1 MVDPKCRPRRARV
14 RRRAAHEAILPVAGV
29 PIIMRTVN
37 AEITDPATLVFSQN
51 AADAPHDA
59 YHQLREGCPVARST
73 FAGTPAVYLSR
84 YDDVLWAL
92 RHPEIFS
99 SAVEALSIGQE
110 QPLIPLQV
118 DPPEHTRYRRL
129 LNPEFVPRKIAELAA
144 DVRVLVNG
152 IIDTFADRGHCDFH
166 VELATPLPST
176 VFLRLMGLP
185 QDDLPMFLQWRDDIV
200 RPDVAANDFDGAERV
215 RATASRAIN
224 DYFER
229 SIEKRRREPDDGLL
243 SRLVQ
248 SEIDG
253 ERLTQ
258 PELLGISH
266 LMLLGGLDTVTATL
280 DCMVAYLATH
290 PERRRQLVEA
300 PALVPAAVEELLRR
314 ESPVMVVLRIL
325 TRDVTM
331 GEVELHAGDHVTLLI
346 GAANADGREFH
357 DGDGLDIDRDPNRHL
372 AFGAGNHLCLGAHLA
387 RLELCIALEEL
398 HRRIPDYRIADNA
411 EIHYSPGIRQADHL
425 PLVFEPA
432 RREIAVAG
440 HKD

>member
-1 MVDPKCRPRRARV
+1 MRSRESE
-14 RRRAAHEAILPVAGV
+14 AH
-29 PIIMRTVN
+29 VN
-37 AEITDPATLVFSQN
+37 PEVTDPATLVFSQ
-51 AADAPHDA
+51 AGADAPHEA
-59 YHQLREGCPVARST
+59 YRRLLDRCPVARSE
-73 FAGTPAVYLSR
+73 FAGAPAVYLSR

-99 SAVEALSIGQE
+99 SDVEALSIGQE

-129 LNPEFVPRKIAELAA
+129 LNPEFVPRKIAELEA

-166 VELATPLPST
+166 DEFATPLPST
-176 VFLRLMGLP
+176 IFLRLMGLP
-185 QDDLPMFLQWRDDIV
+185 QADLPMFLRWRDDIV
-200 RPDVAANDFDGAERV
+200 RPDVAPNDFEGAERV
-215 RATASRAIN
+215 RAAAGRAIN
-224 DYFER
+224 AYFER
-229 SIEKRRREPDDGLL
+229 SIEDRRRTPDAGLL

-253 ERLTQ
+253 VHLTRR
-258 PELLGISH
+258 ELLGICH

-280 DCMVAYLATH
+280 DCMVANLARH
-290 PERRRQLVEA
+290 PERRRRLLEA
-300 PALVPAAVEELLRR
+300 PSLVPAAVEELLRR

-325 TRDVTM
+325 TRDISV
-331 GEVELHAGDHVTLLI
+331 GGVELRAGDHVTLVI
-346 GAANADGREFH
+346 GAANADAREFA
-357 DGDGLDIDRDPNRHL
+357 DGEGVDIDREPNRHL

-387 RLELCIALEEL
+387 RLELRVALEEL
-398 HRRIPDYRIADNA
+398 HRRIPDYRIADDT

-432 RREIAVAG
+432 RREVAVARQDG
-440 HKD
+440 

>member
-1 MVDPKCRPRRARV
+1 MATRREESEAGTDAAAGTDATAR
-14 RRRAAHEAILPVAGV
+14 
-29 PIIMRTVN
+29 
-37 AEITDPATLVFSQN
+37 DPALLVFSQES
-51 AADAPHDA
+51 ADAPHDA
-59 YHQLREGCPVARST
+59 YRQLREGCPVARSN
-73 FAGTPAVYLSR
+73 FAGSPAVYLSR

-99 SAVEALSIGQE
+99 SDVDALSIGQE

-118 DPPEHTRYRRL
+118 DPPAHTRYRRL
-129 LNPEFVPRKIAELAA
+129 LNPEFVPRKIAELES

-166 VELATPLPST
+166 EELATPLPST
-176 VFLRLMGLP
+176 IFLRLMGLP
-185 QDDLPMFLQWRDDIV
+185 QEDLAMFLQWRDDIV
-200 RPDVAANDFDGAERV
+200 RPDVAPNDLEGAERV
-215 RATASRAIN
+215 RAAASHAIN
-224 DYFER
+224 EYFER
-229 SIEKRRREPDDGLL
+229 SIEARRRTPDDGLL

-253 ERLTQ
+253 DRLTQ
-258 PELLGISH
+258 TELLGISH

-280 DCMVAYLATH
+280 DCMVAFLARH
-290 PERRRQLVEA
+290 PDQRRRLVET
-300 PALVPAAVEELLRR
+300 PSLVPPAVEELLRR

-325 TRDVTM
+325 TRDITIRDTA
-331 GEVELHAGDHVTLLI
+331 LSAGDHVTLLI
-346 GAANADGREFH
+346 GAANADGREFA
-357 DGDGLDIDRDPNRHL
+357 DGEGCDIDRDPNRHL

-387 RLELCIALEEL
+387 RLELCVALQEL

-432 RREIAVAG
+432 RREVAIARHSG
-440 HKD
+440 

>member
-1 MVDPKCRPRRARV
+1 MGTDPQTDRP
-14 RRRAAHEAILPVAGV
+14 EANPAGQ
-29 PIIMRTVN
+29 PDREM
-37 AEITDPATLVFSQN
+37 TDPAALVFSQE
-51 AADAPHDA
+51 AADAPHEA
-59 YHQLREGCPVARST
+59 YRRLREGCPVARSN
-73 FAGTPAVYLSR
+73 FAGSPAVYLSR

-99 SAVEALSIGQE
+99 SAVDALSIGQE

-129 LNPEFVPRKIAELAA
+129 LNPEFVPRKIAELEA

-152 IIDTFADRGHCDFH
+152 IIDTFAEAGQCDFH
-166 VELATPLPST
+166 EQFATPLPST

-185 QDDLPMFLQWRDDIV
+185 QADLPMFLRWRDDII
-200 RPDVAANDFDGAERV
+200 RPDVARNDLEAAGRV
-215 RATASRAIN
+215 RAAAGRAIN

-229 SIEKRRREPDDGLL
+229 SIEARRRTPDDGLL

-258 PELLGISH
+258 TELLGIAH

-280 DCMVAYLATH
+280 DCMVAYLARH
-290 PERRRQLVEA
+290 PERRRQLVDD
-300 PALVPAAVEELLRR
+300 PSRVPPAVEELLRH

-325 TRDVTM
+325 TRDISI
-331 GEVELHAGDHVTLLI
+331 GGLELRAGDHVTLLI
-346 GAANADGREFH
+346 GAANADGREFI
-357 DGDGLDIDRDPNRHL
+357 DGDRVDIDRDPNRHL

-387 RLELCIALEEL
+387 RLELCVALEEL
-398 HRRIPDYRIADNA
+398 HRRIPDYRIPDDT

-432 RREIAVAG
+432 RREVAAG
-440 HKD
+440 HNG

>member
-1 MVDPKCRPRRARV
+1 MSDVGP
-14 RRRAAHEAILPVAGV
+14 
-29 PIIMRTVN
+29 
-37 AEITDPATLVFSQN
+37 EITDPATLVFSQA
-51 AADAPHDA
+51 AADAPHEA
-59 YHQLREGCPVARST
+59 YRQLRESCPVARSS

-129 LNPEFVPRKIAELAA
+129 LNPEFVPRKIAELEA

-152 IIDTFADRGHCDFH
+152 IIDTFADRGYCDFH
-166 VELATPLPST
+166 GELATPLPST
-176 VFLRLMGLP
+176 IFLRLMGLP
-185 QDDLPMFLQWRDDIV
+185 LDDLPMFLRWRDDIV
-200 RPDVAANDFDGAERV
+200 RPDVAPNDLEAAA
-215 RATASRAIN
+215 RARAAASHAISG
-224 DYFER
+224 YFEH
-229 SIEKRRREPDDGLL
+229 SIERRRRTPDDGLL
-243 SRLVQ
+243 SRLVH

-258 PELLGISH
+258 AELLGISH

-280 DCMVAYLATH
+280 DCMVAHLARH
-290 PERRRQLVEA
+290 PERRRQLVED
-300 PALVPAAVEELLRR
+300 PSLLPAAVEELLRR

-325 TRDVTM
+325 ARDITI
-331 GEVELHAGDHVTLLI
+331 GDVELRAGDHVTLLV
-346 GAANADGREFH
+346 GAANADGREFA
-357 DGDGLDIDRDPNRHL
+357 DGDGVDIARDPNRHL

-387 RLELCIALEEL
+387 RLELCVALEEL
-398 HRRIPDYRIADNA
+398 HRRIPDYRIPDDT

-432 RREIAVAG
+432 RREVAAG
-440 HKD
+440 HNG